1 MHLVT
6 LTAVAFPFG
15 AATAGRADALSARY
29 GWQWVPFEIGLGAK
43 VTDELYFG
51 AYFNVGVGAE
61 GSDTTTERHCE
72 AGNDIEDDVSCSSAT
87 VHAGLEARYS
97 FMPAESTNA
106 WLGYG
111 VGITT
116 ASQSISDAGRYD
128 ETSTAQGIDFARLSG
143 GLDFRVGRGFG
154 LGPFAV
160 VSVGRY
166 SHQRT
171 TINNVVTFSGD
182 IDHPAMHAWV
192 SVGLRMAIFP

>member
-1 MHLVT
+1 MHIVA

-43 VTDELYFG
+43 VIDELYVG
-51 AYFNVGVGAE
+51 AYLSLGVGAE
-61 GSDTTTERHCE
+61 GSDAPTKRRCE
-72 AGNDIEDDVSCSSAT
+72 AGHDIDDDVSCSSVT

-97 FMPAESTNA
+97 FMPAESMNA

-143 GLDFRVGRGFG
+143 GLDFRFGRGFG

-160 VSVGRY
+160 ASIGRY
-166 SHQRT
+166 SHART

-182 IDHPAMHAWV
+182 IDNPAMHAWV
-192 SVGLRMAIFP
+192 SLGMRMVILP